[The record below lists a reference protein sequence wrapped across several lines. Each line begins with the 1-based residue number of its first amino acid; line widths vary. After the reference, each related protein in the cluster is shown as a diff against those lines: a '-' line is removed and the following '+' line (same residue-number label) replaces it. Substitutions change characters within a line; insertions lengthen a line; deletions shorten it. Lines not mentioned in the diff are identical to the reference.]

1 MTRIARGRATPPRG
15 PATRRYT
22 GCVPA
27 CSAGGG
33 PMNAAGISSWP
44 TRFPSVRP
52 DDLRPCAVVARS
64 EHGVAVRAAVSGM
77 TWRTSQCS
85 TIRPATMSIPAYS
98 SSPARSGGSADHMV
112 TVGKTPLELDPLPGV
127 VLRHPD
133 EVIDERLLAY
143 LPSATSGLCWM

>member
-33 PMNAAGISSWP
+33 PMNAAGLRSWP

-64 EHGVAVRAAVSGM
+64 EHGVVARGGLRDDLAHVPVLND
-77 TWRTSQCS
+77 
-85 TIRPATMSIPAYS
+85 
-98 SSPARSGGSADHMV
+98 PARD
-112 TVGKTPLELDPLPGV
+112 DPARVIEAEDVHPRILQFPGQ
-127 VLRHPD
+127 
-133 EVIDERLLAY
+133 IWWQCKI
-143 LPSATSGLCWM
+143 TW